1 MGSEIRKLAYDG
13 YPASNIIGVDLIQE
27 FISGGFKLYRDRDTT
42 PISFIA
48 ADILTA
54 SSTFEPLQPSSLSF
68 VLKQA
73 TTLQELKGTITHICV
88 IRMFNLFDEETQY
101 EIAKRL
107 AVFLKREKGAIVFGQ
122 QGGFAQ
128 ARKFEDPVQWK

>member
-13 YPASNIIGVDLIQE
+13 YPASNIIGIDLIPQ

-42 PISFIA
+42 PIHFIA
-48 ADILTA
+48 ANILTA
-54 SSTFEPLQPSSLSF
+54 SSTFEPLEPSSLPF
-68 VLKQA
+68 VLKQV
-73 TTLQELKGTITHICV
+73 TTLQELKGTITHISI

-107 AVFLKREKGAIVFGQ
+107 AILLKREKGAIIFGK

-128 ARKFEDPVQWK
+128 ARKIEDPAQWK